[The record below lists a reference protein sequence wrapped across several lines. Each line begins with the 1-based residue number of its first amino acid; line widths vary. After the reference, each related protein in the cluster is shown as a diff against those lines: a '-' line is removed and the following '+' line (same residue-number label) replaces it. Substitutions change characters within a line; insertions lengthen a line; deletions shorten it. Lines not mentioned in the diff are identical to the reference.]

1 MELLVREDRRRGA
14 ATPRSDAWLV
24 WSLIVLVAASAVQTL
39 VAGVAGVRTPVGD
52 IVGALSFSAPV
63 VLCWISVHRAAA
75 RRTELV
81 LTALALSAYS
91 LSGILFSLV
100 YLVFAGVASDS
111 LAILATALF
120 FSFYPLVLAALAVLV
135 HRQKGRLSW
144 GVTLD
149 STVGALGA
157 ASLVVVLLGPSID
170 RAYGRP
176 FSLDSFVAAA
186 NPLLDILVLA
196 ALAGVGA
203 SRSISAGRN
212 WLMLVA
218 GVLLFAA
225 ADIGFSLTG
234 MTIEGSYST
243 ASPFD
248 LGWIAG
254 LALMALWAHRSARPV
269 PPAPAVRDTA
279 VMRWALSLPVLATTA
294 GLVVLLIASE
304 IEVSPLAISLA
315 AGAVVLSAAR
325 TTLAF
330 RELRRMGDMR
340 RQART
345 DDLTGLPNRRAL
357 YSEVPLSLTSGANRA
372 LLLLDLDRFKEVN
385 DSLGHDVGD
394 ELLVQV
400 GTRLTSHVRGT
411 DLVARLGGDEFAILL
426 ADAGEAEAVIVAG
439 TLREALARPYL
450 LEGITLQ
457 TTVSIGIAL
466 YPSQALDLTGL
477 LRKADMAM
485 YKAKASRSG
494 HRVYDTSDDSH
505 GAARLRTLQELRV
518 ALAERQLE
526 LYYQPKVDL
535 ATGAVRGVESLVRW
549 NHPVR
554 GLVQP
559 GDFLSIVEEAGLMN
573 AMTEQVLDMAL
584 DQAAVWHSRGA
595 DLTVAVNLTASALVD
610 AELPERTAAM
620 LADRGVPASALILE
634 ITEEFLLEDRART
647 TAILTRLRAGG
658 IRIAID
664 DFGTGYSSLAY
675 LRDLPVDELKLD
687 RSIVSPMKDD
697 PRAAALVS
705 STIELAHSL
714 GLTMVA
720 EGVEDAEVYAD
731 LARYGCDEAQ
741 GFHMSRPMP
750 AGELDRWLAERRLAL
765 TASP

>member
-1 MELLVREDRRRGA
+1 MREDRRRGA

>member
-1 MELLVREDRRRGA
+1 MREDRRRGA

-24 WSLIVLVAASAVQTL
+24 WSLIVLLAASAVQTL

-91 LSGILFSLV
+91 LSGILFSLA

-170 RAYGRP
+170 RAFGRP

-212 WLMLVA
+212 VLMLVA

-279 VMRWALSLPVLATTA
+279 VMRWALSLAVLATTA

-466 YPSQALDLTGL
+466 YPGQALDLTGL

-620 LADRGVPASALILE
+620 LADRGLPASALILE

-720 EGVEDAEVYAD
+720 EGVEDAQVYAD

>member
-1 MELLVREDRRRGA
+1 MREDRRRGA

-24 WSLIVLVAASAVQTL
+24 WSLIVLLAASAVQTL

-91 LSGILFSLV
+91 LSGIFFSLA

-170 RAYGRP
+170 RAFGRP

-212 WLMLVA
+212 VLMLVA

-279 VMRWALSLPVLATTA
+279 VMRWALSLAVLATTA

-466 YPSQALDLTGL
+466 YPGQALDLTGL

-620 LADRGVPASALILE
+620 LADRGLPASALILE

-720 EGVEDAEVYAD
+720 EGVEDAQVYAD

>member
-1 MELLVREDRRRGA
+1 MELLVGEDRRRRA
-14 ATPRSDAWLV
+14 ATPRPDAWLV
-24 WSLIVLVAASAVQTL
+24 WTLIVLVAASAVQTFA
-39 VAGVAGVRTPVGD
+39 AGVAGVRTPVGD
-52 IVGALSFSAPV
+52 IVGALSFAAPT
-63 VLCWISVHRAAA
+63 VLCWVSVSRATA
-75 RRTELV
+75 RRTELI
-81 LTALALSAYS
+81 LTALAVSAYS
-91 LSGILFSLV
+91 LSGVLFSLV
-100 YLVFAGVASDS
+100 YLVFAGVATDP
-111 LAILATALF
+111 LAIVATALF
-120 FSFYPLVLAALAVLV
+120 FSFYPLMVAALAVLV

-144 GVTLD
+144 GLTLD

-157 ASLVVVLLGPSID
+157 ASLLVVLLGPSID
-170 RAYGRP
+170 RAFAQP

-186 NPLLDILVLA
+186 NPLLDIVVIA
-196 ALAGVGA
+196 ALAGVAA

-212 WLMLVA
+212 WLLLTMGL
-218 GVLLFAA
+218 LLFAA
-225 ADIGFSLTG
+225 ADIGFALTG

-269 PPAPAVRDTA
+269 STAPGIRNAAVA
-279 VMRWALSLPVLATTA
+279 RWALSLPVLATTA
-294 GLVVLLIASE
+294 GLAVLLIASE
-304 IEVSPLAISLA
+304 VEVSPFAISLA
-315 AGAVVLSAAR
+315 AAAVILAAAR
-325 TTLAF
+325 TTMAF
-330 RELRRMGDMR
+330 QELRRMGDMR

-357 YSEVPLSLTSGANRA
+357 YAEVPLSLTSGADRA

-394 ELLVQV
+394 QLLVQV
-400 GTRLTSHVRGT
+400 GTRLASNVRGT

-426 ADAGEAEAVIVAG
+426 ADAGEAEAVVVAG
-439 TLREALARPYL
+439 TLREVLARPYL

-466 YPSQALDLTGL
+466 YPGQALDLTGL

-485 YKAKASRSG
+485 YKAKETRSG
-494 HRVYDTSDDSH
+494 HRVYDMSVDSH

-518 ALAERQLE
+518 ALDERQLVV
-526 LYYQPKVDL
+526 YYQPKVDL

-573 AMTEQVLDMAL
+573 AMTQQVLDMAL
-584 DQAAVWHSRGA
+584 DQAEVWHARSA

-610 AELPERTAAM
+610 AELPERIAAM
-620 LADRGVPASALILE
+620 LADRGLPASALILE
-634 ITEEFLLEDRART
+634 ITEEFLLEDRVRT

-687 RSIVSPMKDD
+687 RSIVSPMRDD

-720 EGVEDAEVYAD
+720 EGVEDAEVYAG

-750 AGELDRWLAERRLAL
+750 ADELDSWLAERRLDLA
-765 TASP
+765 AAP

>member
-24 WSLIVLVAASAVQTL
+24 WSLIVLLAASAVQTL

-91 LSGILFSLV
+91 LSGILFSLA

-170 RAYGRP
+170 RAFGRP

-212 WLMLVA
+212 VLMLVA

-279 VMRWALSLPVLATTA
+279 VMRWALSLAVLATTA

-466 YPSQALDLTGL
+466 YPGQALDLTGL

-620 LADRGVPASALILE
+620 LADRGLPASALILE

-720 EGVEDAEVYAD
+720 EGVEDAQVYAD

>member
-1 MELLVREDRRRGA
+1 MELLVGEDRRRGA
-14 ATPRSDAWLV
+14 ATPRRDAWLV
-24 WSLIVLVAASAVQTL
+24 WALIALVAASSVQTL
-39 VAGVAGVRTPVGD
+39 VAAVAGVRTPIGD
-52 IVGALSFSAPV
+52 IVGALSFAAPI
-63 VLCWISVHRAAA
+63 VLCWLSVHRATA
-75 RRTELV
+75 RRTELI
-81 LTALALSAYS
+81 LAALAVSAYS
-91 LSGILFSLV
+91 LAGILFSLV
-100 YLVFAGVASDS
+100 YLVFAGAASDP
-111 LAILATALF
+111 LAILATGLF
-120 FSFYPLVLAALAVLV
+120 FSFYPLMITALAVLV
-135 HRQKGRLSW
+135 HRQRGRLSW
-144 GVTLD
+144 SMSLD

-157 ASLVVVLLGPSID
+157 ASLLVVVLGPSID
-170 RAYGRP
+170 RAFGRP
-176 FSLDSFVAAA
+176 FSLDSFVAAV
-186 NPLLDILVLA
+186 NPLLDIVVIA
-196 ALAGVGA
+196 ALAGVAA
-203 SRSISAGRN
+203 SRSISAGRS
-212 WLMLVA
+212 WLMLIA
-218 GVLLFAA
+218 GLLLFAA
-225 ADIGFSLTG
+225 ADIGFALTG
-234 MTIEGSYST
+234 MTIEGSYRT

-254 LALMALWAHRSARPV
+254 LAFIALWAYRAARPGSTSPTV
-269 PPAPAVRDTA
+269 RNAAV
-279 VMRWALSLPVLATTA
+279 VRWALSLPVLATTA
-294 GLVVLLIASE
+294 GLVVLVIASE
-304 IEVSPLAISLA
+304 VEVSPLAISLA
-315 AGAVVLSAAR
+315 AVAVVLAAAR
-325 TTLAF
+325 TTLPF
-330 RELRRMGDMR
+330 RELRRMGDLR

-357 YSEVPLSLTSGANRA
+357 YAEVPLSLAAGTDRA

-400 GTRLTSHVRGT
+400 GTRLTNHVRGT

-426 ADAGEAEAVIVAG
+426 ADAREAEAVVVAG

-466 YPSQALDLTGL
+466 YPGQALDVTGL

-485 YKAKASRSG
+485 YKAKATRSG

-518 ALAERQLE
+518 ALAERQLVV
-526 LYYQPKVDL
+526 YYQPKVDL

-573 AMTEQVLDMAL
+573 AMTQQVLDMAL
-584 DQAAVWHSRGA
+584 DQAAVWHARGD

-610 AELPERTAAM
+610 AELPERIAAM
-620 LADRGVPASALILE
+620 LSDRGLPASALILE
-634 ITEEFLLEDRART
+634 ITEEFLLEDRSRT

-675 LRDLPVDELKLD
+675 LRDLPIDELKLD

-697 PRAAALVS
+697 PRAAALVA

-741 GFHMSRPMP
+741 GFLMSRPMP